1 MLDRCLHRL
10 EAIVNGSKGI
20 DSIFTR
26 STMRYLEEVDI
37 KATYDWLKEELNSR
51 NPIPQNTK
59 NAYPNA
65 VVVRSSL
72 IDIKDALDK
81 AQSATLFVQP
91 DINTWNYELDNA
103 AVPSWKDT
111 RNSFKLVGNN
121 KVELAFCGDPG
132 IIPAGAADIIK
143 HSEDWVTFA
152 KADVVTNCVY
162 PLAYIDGW
170 LYMTNDADTAN
181 YNGLWANGEIFAVQ
195 IPKPKVSP
203 YTPTLPGLFEYFI
216 NTSTAL
222 DSSKGLL
229 DLIISLDNNNKI
241 RQFIGQAQGHQ
252 LEFLYMDE
260 HLKNQL
266 GMILAIQFIEAFV
279 NKVGCDITKFKV
291 SFINEQFNDS
301 YGLTYGDSYRK
312 LTDSFMS
319 DVDCKTMIDDLL
331 ANSQWDYDVDTRP
344 RKSLPHWRSLTIK
357 DLTNNSVLTIKPHG
371 GIVNGWFIDT
381 VKTRIKRVF
390 FNAANSNT
398 TSEIPLI
405 SDSTNQIQYTISLQ

>member
-1 MLDRCLHRL
+1 
-10 EAIVNGSKGI
+10 
-20 DSIFTR
+20 
-26 STMRYLEEVDI
+26 
-37 KATYDWLKEELNSR
+37 
-51 NPIPQNTK
+51 
-59 NAYPNA
+59 
-65 VVVRSSL
+65 
-72 IDIKDALDK
+72 
-81 AQSATLFVQP
+81 
-91 DINTWNYELDNA
+91 
-103 AVPSWKDT
+103 
-111 RNSFKLVGNN
+111 
-121 KVELAFCGDPG
+121 
-132 IIPAGAADIIK
+132 
-143 HSEDWVTFA
+143 
-152 KADVVTNCVY
+152 
-162 PLAYIDGW
+162 
-170 LYMTNDADTAN
+170 
-181 YNGLWANGEIFAVQ
+181 
-195 IPKPKVSP
+195 
-203 YTPTLPGLFEYFI
+203 
-216 NTSTAL
+216 L